1 MIALCKVRFMNK
13 LYHYWF
19 SPFSR
24 AIRIALKEKNEDYG
38 LVLELP
44 WTRRHEFMALNPAA
58 TVPVMVLDDGLVLSG
73 SYAIRE
79 YFEETSPQTLLLGK
93 TPYERAEIRRLI
105 DWFDVK
111 FNEEV
116 TTLFITE
123 KILKRFLKLGVPEA
137 SNIRCAAIN
146 IKQHLK
152 YIEYLAERRN
162 WLGGDN
168 ISYADIT
175 AAAHISCID
184 YLGDI
189 PWQDYK
195 GAKDWYARIKSR
207 PSFRPLLTDIIAGLP
222 PVAHYKNLDF

>member
-1 MIALCKVRFMNK
+1 MNK

-24 AIRIALKEKNEDYG
+24 AIRIALMEKNIEFE
-38 LVLELP
+38 LTLELP
-44 WTRRHEFMALNPAA
+44 WARRHEFLALNPAG
-58 TVPVMVLDDGLVLSG
+58 TVPVMTQDDGLVLTG

-79 YFEETSPQTLLLGK
+79 YLEETCPDVPLLGN
-93 TPYERAEIRRLI
+93 TTSERAEIRRLI

-116 TTLFITE
+116 TSLLITE
-123 KILKRFLKLGVPEA
+123 KVMKRFLKLGVPEA
-137 SNIRCAAIN
+137 DNIRCAASN

-175 AAAHISCID
+175 AAAHMSCID
-184 YLGDI
+184 YLGDV
-189 PWQDYK
+189 PWDDFE

-207 PSFRPLLTDIIAGLP
+207 PSFRPLLKDLIAGLP
-222 PVAHYKNLDF
+222 PVPHYKNLDF

>member
-1 MIALCKVRFMNK
+1 MKK

-19 SPFSR
+19 SPASR
-24 AIRIALKEKNEDYG
+24 AIRIALAEKAIEFDM
-38 LVLELP
+38 VLELP
-44 WTRRHEFMALNPAA
+44 WARRHEFLALNPAG
-58 TVPVMVLDDGLVLSG
+58 TVPVLTLDDGLTLTG

-79 YFEETSPQTLLLGK
+79 YLEETNPEVPMLGN
-93 TPYERAEIRRLI
+93 TPIERAEIRRLI

-116 TTLFITE
+116 TSLLITE
-123 KILKRFLKLGVPEA
+123 KVMKRFLKLGVPEA

-146 IKQHLK
+146 LKTHLK

-175 AAAHISCID
+175 AAAHLSCID
-184 YLGDI
+184 YLGDV
-189 PWQDYK
+189 PWENFP

-207 PSFRPLLTDIIAGLP
+207 PSFRPLLKDLIAGLP
-222 PVAHYKNLDF
+222 PVPHYKNLDF

>member
-1 MIALCKVRFMNK
+1 MNK

-24 AIRIALKEKNEDYG
+24 AIRVALMEKDIEFE
-38 LVLELP
+38 LILELP
-44 WTRRHEFMALNPAA
+44 WARRHEFLALNPAA
-58 TVPVMVLDDGLVLSG
+58 NVPVMVLESGAILSG

-79 YFEETSPQTLLLGK
+79 YLEDINPAVSLLGN
-93 TPYERAEIRRLI
+93 TPLERAEVRRLI

-116 TTLFITE
+116 TALLITE
-123 KILKRFLKLGVPEA
+123 KVMKRFLKLGVPEA
-137 SNIRCAAIN
+137 SNIRCAATN

-162 WLGGDN
+162 WLGGGD

-175 AAAHISCID
+175 AAAHLSTLD
-184 YLGDI
+184 YLGDV
-189 PWQDYK
+189 PWDDFK
-195 GAKDWYARIKSR
+195 EAKEWYARIKSR
-207 PSFRPLLTDIIAGLP
+207 PSFRPLLKDLIAGLP

>member
-1 MIALCKVRFMNK
+1 MALME
-13 LYHYWF
+13 
-19 SPFSR
+19 
-24 AIRIALKEKNEDYG
+24 KEIEFE

-44 WTRRHEFMALNPAA
+44 WARRRDFLALNPAG
-58 TVPVMVLDDGLVLSG
+58 TVPVLAQPNGPTLSG
-73 SYAIRE
+73 SYSIRE
-79 YFEETSPQTLLLGK
+79 YFEETHPEHPLLG
-93 TPYERAEIRRLI
+93 TTAEERAEVRRLT

-116 TTLFITE
+116 TSLLITE
-123 KILKRFLKLGVPEA
+123 KVMKRFLKLGVPEA

-162 WLGGDN
+162 WLGGSE

-175 AAAHISCID
+175 AAAHLSCID
-184 YLGDI
+184 YLGDV
-189 PWQDYK
+189 PWDNYL

-207 PSFRPLLTDIIAGLP
+207 PSFRPLLKDLIAGLP
-222 PVAHYKNLDF
+222 PVPHYKNLDF

>member
-1 MIALCKVRFMNK
+1 MTT

-24 AIRIALKEKNEDYG
+24 AIRVG
-38 LVLELP
+38 LGEQDISFDLELELP
-44 WTRRHEFMALNPAA
+44 WVRRRDFLAINPAG
-58 TVPVMVLDDGLVLSG
+58 TVPVLLLDDGQSLAG

-79 YFEETSPQTLLLGK
+79 HLEDLQPTISLMGETPSA
-93 TPYERAEIRRLI
+93 RAEIRRLI

-116 TTLFITE
+116 TSLLITE
-123 KILKRFLKLGVPEA
+123 KVMKRFLKLGTPEA

-146 IKQHLK
+146 LKQHLK

-162 WLGGDN
+162 WLGGAD

-175 AAAHISCID
+175 AAAHLSCID
-184 YLGDI
+184 YLGDV
-189 PWQDYK
+189 PWEDFQ

-207 PSFRPLLTDIIAGLP
+207 PSFQPLLQDLIAGLAP
-222 PVAHYKNLDF
+222 AAHYKDLDF

>member
-1 MIALCKVRFMNK
+1 MNK

-24 AIRIALKEKNEDYG
+24 AIRIALMEKNVEFE

-44 WTRRHEFMALNPAA
+44 WARRQEFLALNPAG
-58 TVPVMVLDDGLVLSG
+58 TVPVMVIEGGLALSG

-79 YFEETSPQTLLLGK
+79 YLEETNSDNPLLGE
-93 TPYERAEIRRLI
+93 TAPARAEIRRLI

-116 TTLFITE
+116 TSLLITE
-123 KILKRFLKLGVPEA
+123 KIMKRFLKLGVPEA
-137 SNIRCAAIN
+137 SNIRCASIN
-146 IKQHLK
+146 LKQHLK

-162 WLGGDN
+162 WLGGDGL
-168 ISYADIT
+168 SHADIT
-175 AAAHISCID
+175 AASHLSCID
-184 YLGDI
+184 YLGDV
-189 PWQDYK
+189 PWEDFP

-207 PSFRPLLTDIIAGLP
+207 PSFRPLLNDLIAGLP
-222 PVAHYKNLDF
+222 PVPHYKNLDF

>member
-1 MIALCKVRFMNK
+1 MNK

-19 SPFSR
+19 SPCSR
-24 AIRIALKEKNEDYG
+24 AIRILLMEKGIEFEM
-38 LVLELP
+38 VLELP
-44 WTRRHEFMALNPAA
+44 WTRRHDFLVLNPAG
-58 TVPVMVLDDGLVLSG
+58 TVPVLMLDDGPILTG

-79 YFEETSPQTLLLGK
+79 YLEETCTDDPLLGN
-93 TPYERAEIRRLI
+93 TPEERAEVRRLT

-116 TTLFITE
+116 TSLLITE
-123 KILKRFLKLGVPEA
+123 KVLKRFLKLGVTEA
-137 SNIRCAAIN
+137 SNIRCAASN

-168 ISYADIT
+168 ISYADIA
-175 AAAHISCID
+175 AAAHLSCID
-184 YLGDI
+184 YLGDV
-189 PWQDYK
+189 PWDNFS

-207 PSFRPLLTDIIAGLP
+207 PSFRPLLQDLIAGLP
-222 PVAHYKNLDF
+222 PVPHYKNLDF

>member
-1 MIALCKVRFMNK
+1 MNK

-24 AIRIALKEKNEDYG
+24 AIRIALMEKEIAFE

-44 WTRRHEFMALNPAA
+44 WARRHDFLALNPAGS
-58 TVPVMVLDDGLVLSG
+58 VPVMLQEDGTVLSG
-73 SYAIRE
+73 GYVIRE
-79 YFEETSPQTLLLGK
+79 YLEETFPDSPLLGSSAL
-93 TPYERAEIRRLI
+93 ERAEIRRLI
-105 DWFDVK
+105 EWFDVK

-116 TTLFITE
+116 TSLLITE
-123 KILKRFLKLGVPEA
+123 KVMKRFLKLGDPEA
-137 SNIRCAAIN
+137 SNIRCASAN
-146 IKQHLK
+146 IKQHLR

-162 WLGGDN
+162 WLGGDD

-175 AAAHISCID
+175 AAAHLSCID
-184 YLGDI
+184 YLGDV
-189 PWQDYK
+189 PWDQYE

-207 PSFRPLLTDIIAGLP
+207 PSFRPLLKDLIAGLP

>member
-1 MIALCKVRFMNK
+1 MNI

-19 SPFSR
+19 SPFAR
-24 AIRIALKEKNEDYG
+24 AVRVALMEKNIEFE
-38 LVLELP
+38 LALELP
-44 WTRRHEFMALNPAA
+44 WTRRHDFLALNPAG
-58 TVPVMVLDDGLVLSG
+58 TVPVMTLDEGLTLSG

-79 YFEETSPQTLLLGK
+79 YLEEVSPPVPLLGK
-93 TPYERAEIRRLI
+93 TPAERAEIRRII

-116 TTLFITE
+116 TALLITE
-123 KILKRFLKLGVPEA
+123 KVMKRFLKLGVPEA
-137 SNIRCAAIN
+137 SNIRCAGIN

-162 WLGGDN
+162 WLGGEN
-168 ISYADIT
+168 ISYADIA
-175 AAAHISCID
+175 AAAHLSCID
-184 YLGDI
+184 YLGDV
-189 PWQDYK
+189 PWDDFS

-207 PSFRPLLTDIIAGLP
+207 PSFRPLLKDLIAGLP

>member
-1 MIALCKVRFMNK
+1 MNK

-24 AIRIALKEKNEDYG
+24 AIRMALGEKGIEFE

-44 WTRRHEFMALNPAA
+44 WARRLEFLALNPAA
-58 TVPVMVLDDGLVLSG
+58 TVPVMTQDDGPILTG

-79 YFEETSPQTLLLGK
+79 YLEETVPNASLLGDGAD
-93 TPYERAEIRRLI
+93 ERAEIRRLI

-116 TTLFITE
+116 TSLLIAE
-123 KILKRFLKLGVPEA
+123 KVMKRFLKLGVPEA
-137 SNIRCAAIN
+137 DNIRCAASN

-152 YIEYLAERRN
+152 YIEYLSERRN
-162 WLGGDN
+162 WLGGEN
-168 ISYADIT
+168 ISHADIT
-175 AAAHISCID
+175 AAAHLSCID
-184 YLGDI
+184 YLGDV
-189 PWQDYK
+189 PWADFE

-207 PSFRPLLTDIIAGLP
+207 PSFRPLLKDLIAGLP
-222 PVAHYKNLDF
+222 PVSHYKNLDF